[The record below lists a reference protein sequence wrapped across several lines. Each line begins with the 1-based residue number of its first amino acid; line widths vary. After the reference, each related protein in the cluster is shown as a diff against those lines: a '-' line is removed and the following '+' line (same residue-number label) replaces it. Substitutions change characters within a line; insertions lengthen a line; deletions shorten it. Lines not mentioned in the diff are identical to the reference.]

1 MESQIL
7 GLGELLEGEGRLPSA
22 LNILCDN
29 LRGREDAIANNR
41 LSGLERELK
50 RRVEEVADALRA
62 AKAVRPGNSRGGNSR
77 LASTGAPGPPV
88 VAPIGTGGIAPDERT
103 QAAQDGTP
111 PPPIPPTPPPPPPPP
126 PLPPPPPPPP
136 PLDDHGA
143 GGEEGPAP
151 LRFVRLDEYLTSKSA
166 SATLAE
172 AMWQRDFRRIYEAS
186 TREERAAMDAGLG
199 RAAGTF
205 AQSIPM
211 AGPFRFKAGN
221 LQRMLRRYL
230 SVPQVDTPHR
240 HFCGCRG
247 EHTFHADNVRHIGS
261 CHLFGRSIETH
272 DAVKFALAHALHQC
286 GVTASLPAVEGG
298 VSGDGADPY
307 GRDVGREPDWKA
319 DLAFFDQHS
328 GVEYLVDVAIV
339 NVDSHTSIGRFS
351 GLGSAERLLE
361 AEEERRRR
369 NPTVVERTS
378 GSGNI
383 KKFVPFVMSSFGG
396 LGPAAREF
404 LTMAY
409 RTARRSECFTLG
421 VNHRALQTT
430 WNTLTAATYWDARIS
445 VACSQA
451 DAEFQGRIIAN
462 DFSEAW
468 PTFGRQPHPNPNFA
482 PFDPLP
488 LANQNGVASGSR
500 RQVRQLAGRG
510 VGGERRPANDQA
522 PVAAGAVGLAGGAD
536 VIAAAMAA
544 VAAAEERE
552 RGVAGEPRLQ
562 GHLG

>member
-1 MESQIL
+1 
-7 GLGELLEGEGRLPSA
+7 
-22 LNILCDN
+22 
-29 LRGREDAIANNR
+29 
-41 LSGLERELK
+41 
-50 RRVEEVADALRA
+50 
-62 AKAVRPGNSRGGNSR
+62 
-77 LASTGAPGPPV
+77 
-88 VAPIGTGGIAPDERT
+88 
-103 QAAQDGTP
+103 
-111 PPPIPPTPPPPPPPP
+111 
-126 PLPPPPPPPP
+126 
-136 PLDDHGA
+136 
-143 GGEEGPAP
+143 
-151 LRFVRLDEYLTSKSA
+151 
-166 SATLAE
+166 
-172 AMWQRDFRRIYEAS
+172 
-186 TREERAAMDAGLG
+186 
-199 RAAGTF
+199 
-205 AQSIPM
+205 
-211 AGPFRFKAGN
+211 
-221 LQRMLRRYL
+221 
-230 SVPQVDTPHR
+230 
-240 HFCGCRG
+240 
-247 EHTFHADNVRHIGS
+247 
-261 CHLFGRSIETH
+261 
-272 DAVKFALAHALHQC
+272 
-286 GVTASLPAVEGG
+286 
-298 VSGDGADPY
+298 
-307 GRDVGREPDWKA
+307 VGREPDWKA

-339 NVDSHTSIGRFS
+339 NVDSHTSIERFS

-409 RTARRSECFTLG
+409 RTARRSECFILG

-482 PFDPLP
+482 PFDPLT
-488 LANQNGVASGSR
+488 LANQNGVAGGSR
-500 RQVRQLAGRG
+500 RQVRHPAGRG
-510 VGGERRPANDQA
+510 VGGERRPANGQA
-522 PVAAGAVGLAGGAD
+522 PVAAGAVGLAYGAD

-552 RGVAGEPRLQ
+552 RGVAGEARLQ

>member
-1 MESQIL
+1 M
-7 GLGELLEGEGRLPSA
+7 
-22 LNILCDN
+22 
-29 LRGREDAIANNR
+29 
-41 LSGLERELK
+41 ELK
-50 RRVEEVADALRA
+50 RSVEDVADALRA
-62 AKAVRPGNSRGGNSR
+62 AKANRPGNSRGGNSR
-77 LASTGAPGPPV
+77 LAPIGAPAPPAA
-88 VAPIGTGGIAPDERT
+88 APNGLGGLAPAART
-103 QAAQDGTP
+103 HAAQDGTP
-111 PPPIPPTPPPPPPPP
+111 PVPPHPSPAPPPPPPTLPP
-126 PLPPPPPPPP
+126 RPLPPSPPPPPPEN
-136 PLDDHGA
+136 GGG
-143 GGEEGPAP
+143 GGEEGPSP

-172 AMWQRDFRRIYEAS
+172 AMWQREFLRIYAAS
-186 TREERAAMDAGLG
+186 TQSERAAMDAGLG

-221 LQRMLRRYL
+221 FQRMLRRYL

-240 HFCGCRG
+240 HFCGGRG

-261 CHLFGRSIETH
+261 CPLFGRSIETH
-272 DAVKFALAHALHQC
+272 DAVKFTLAHALHHC

-298 VSGDGADPY
+298 VSRDGAEPH
-307 GRDVGREPDWKA
+307 GRDVGRDPEWKA

-339 NVDSHTSIGRFS
+339 NVDSHTSLGRFS
-351 GLGSAERLLE
+351 GPGSAERLLE
-361 AEEERRRR
+361 AEEEKRRR
-369 NPTVVERTS
+369 NPTVVDRTS
-378 GSGNI
+378 GSGNS

-404 LTMAY
+404 LSMAY
-409 RTARRSECFTLG
+409 ATARRSECFILG

-468 PTFGRQPHPNPNFA
+468 PTFGRQPPPDPNFA

-488 LANQNGVASGSR
+488 QASQTAAASGPR
-500 RQVRQLAGRG
+500 RRVPHPAGRG
-510 VGGERRPANDQA
+510 VGAERRHANGQA
-522 PVAAGAVGLAGGAD
+522 PAAAGVVGLAGGAD

-544 VAAAEERE
+544 VAAAEEQGRQG
-552 RGVAGEPRLQ
+552 RADEPRLQ
-562 GHLG
+562 GHPG

>member
-1 MESQIL
+1 
-7 GLGELLEGEGRLPSA
+7 
-22 LNILCDN
+22 
-29 LRGREDAIANNR
+29 
-41 LSGLERELK
+41 
-50 RRVEEVADALRA
+50 
-62 AKAVRPGNSRGGNSR
+62 
-77 LASTGAPGPPV
+77 
-88 VAPIGTGGIAPDERT
+88 
-103 QAAQDGTP
+103 
-111 PPPIPPTPPPPPPPP
+111 
-126 PLPPPPPPPP
+126 
-136 PLDDHGA
+136 
-143 GGEEGPAP
+143 
-151 LRFVRLDEYLTSKSA
+151 
-166 SATLAE
+166 
-172 AMWQRDFRRIYEAS
+172 
-186 TREERAAMDAGLG
+186 
-199 RAAGTF
+199 
-205 AQSIPM
+205 
-211 AGPFRFKAGN
+211 
-221 LQRMLRRYL
+221 MLRRYL

-261 CHLFGRSIETH
+261 CPLFGRSIETH

-298 VSGDGADPY
+298 VSGDGAEPH
-307 GRDVGREPDWKA
+307 GRDVGRAPEWKA

-339 NVDSHTSIGRFS
+339 NVDSHTSIERFS

-361 AEEERRRR
+361 AEEEKRRR

-404 LTMAY
+404 LTAAY
-409 RTARRSECFTLG
+409 RTARRSECFILG
-421 VNHRALQTT
+421 VNNRMLQTT

-468 PTFGRQPHPNPNFA
+468 PTFGRQPHPDPNFA
-482 PFDPLP
+482 PFDPLSQVP
-488 LANQNGVASGSR
+488 QTGVATGSR
-500 RQVRQLAGRG
+500 RQVRHPAERDGGR
-510 VGGERRPANDQA
+510 ERRHANGQA
-522 PVAAGAVGLAGGAD
+522 PAAAGVVGLAGGAD

-552 RGVAGEPRLQ
+552 RGMAGEPHLQ
-562 GHLG
+562 GRVG

>member
-1 MESQIL
+1 
-7 GLGELLEGEGRLPSA
+7 
-22 LNILCDN
+22 
-29 LRGREDAIANNR
+29 
-41 LSGLERELK
+41 
-50 RRVEEVADALRA
+50 
-62 AKAVRPGNSRGGNSR
+62 
-77 LASTGAPGPPV
+77 
-88 VAPIGTGGIAPDERT
+88 
-103 QAAQDGTP
+103 
-111 PPPIPPTPPPPPPPP
+111 
-126 PLPPPPPPPP
+126 
-136 PLDDHGA
+136 
-143 GGEEGPAP
+143 
-151 LRFVRLDEYLTSKSA
+151 
-166 SATLAE
+166 
-172 AMWQRDFRRIYEAS
+172 MWQRKFRSIYDAS

-221 LQRMLRRYL
+221 FQRMLRRYL

-298 VSGDGADPY
+298 VSGDGAEPH
-307 GRDVGREPDWKA
+307 GRDVGRDPRWKA

-339 NVDSHTSIGRFS
+339 NVDSHTSIERFS

-361 AEEERRRR
+361 AEEEKRRR

-404 LTMAY
+404 LTAAY
-409 RTARRSECFTLG
+409 RTARRSECFILG
-421 VNHRALQTT
+421 VNNRMLQTT

-468 PTFGRQPHPNPNFA
+468 PTFGRQPHPDPNFA
-482 PFDPLP
+482 PFDPLSQ
-488 LANQNGVASGSR
+488 ASQTGVATGSR
-500 RQVRQLAGRG
+500 RQVRHPAERDGGR
-510 VGGERRPANDQA
+510 ERRHANGQA
-522 PVAAGAVGLAGGAD
+522 PAAAGVVGLAGGAD

-552 RGVAGEPRLQ
+552 RGMAGEPHLQ